1 VTVSPAGSAG
11 IFISYRREDAAYPAG
26 WLYDRLVAH
35 FGERRIF
42 KDVDSIRLGDDF
54 VEEIN
59 TAVGSCAALLA
70 VIGNRWLT
78 VTGEDGQRRLDDP
91 SDFVRLEIEAALQRG
106 VRVIPVL
113 VDQARMPTAAELPAS
128 LAQLTRRQALDL
140 SHNRFKS
147 DTSHLLEVLDT
158 VVDRAAAPSAE
169 VARPS
174 GSDSAPAGKPPRTGA
189 RPDASPRPDLP
200 VPLPYQ
206 ADPDLPT
213 GGSKRATS
221 YYPDV
226 PVAVWS
232 DPDPGRRALMLT
244 RIGLD
249 LAETDRGQSRRVFA
263 AAERAAHEVADSYP
277 RFHLLVEAARQA
289 RRSAPGQARRF
300 LGLAA
305 ACAADL
311 ADQPLF
317 QQRALET
324 LKELHA
330 LLRD

>member
-1 VTVSPAGSAG
+1 MTVSASGSAG
-11 IFISYRREDAAYPAG
+11 VFISYRREDAAYPAG

-35 FGERRIF
+35 FGERRVF
-42 KDVDSIRLGDDF
+42 KDVNSIPLGADF

-78 VTGEDGQRRLDDP
+78 ATGDDGQRRLDDP
-91 SDFVRLEIEAALQRG
+91 ADFVRLEIEAALQRG

-113 VDQARMPTAAELPAS
+113 VDQARMPRAAELPAS
-128 LAQLTRRQALDL
+128 LEQLIRRQALEL
-140 SHNRFKS
+140 SHSRFTS

-158 VVDRAAAPSAE
+158 VVGQVAAPSAG
-169 VARPS
+169 VASPS
-174 GSDSAPAGKPPRTGA
+174 GGDGAPAGEPSQAAAPG
-189 RPDASPRPDLP
+189 RPDLP

-206 ADPDLPT
+206 ADPDLPA
-213 GGSKRATS
+213 GGSKRAMS

-226 PVAVWS
+226 PVTVWG
-232 DPDPGRRALMLT
+232 DPDPGRRTLALT

-277 RFHLLVEAARQA
+277 RFHLLVEAARLA

-300 LGLAA
+300 VGLAA

-311 ADQPLF
+311 DDEPLF
-317 QQRALET
+317 ARRAQET
-324 LKELHA
+324 LKDLHA
-330 LLRD
+330 TLPD